1 MNQDDIEALSP
12 DKTEEVDKLARG
24 HYGRTLFSRAVS
36 TFAPTD
42 DAPVPES
49 YRLGVG
55 DQLIVQLFGKENDQ
69 LNLQVGRSGDISF
82 PKLGSIT
89 LSGLTFEDARDLI
102 KTRVEQQLIGVDAV
116 VSMGRLRAINVFMAG
131 EVTVPGAYSVSA
143 LTTVTQALF
152 QAGGMTEIGSLRNIQ
167 VRRAG
172 SVVVTF
178 YSNDLLKKGDV
189 SKEIL
194 LQSGDVV
201 FVPPYTGVIDLEGE
215 FKRPMVYELVGG
227 ETFGDVLV
235 MAGSFTRDA
244 YPAMSTLTRQSDV
257 LGLPEA
263 STMDLSDE
271 RQLLFA
277 AMDGDKLVVPKVGSL
292 VANSVMLRGAVTRPG
307 SYGWTLGMRL
317 SELLSDAR
325 RDLARDADLGLGL
338 IVRQKNAILDIVV
351 LAFDLA
357 SVIASPGTDVDPFL
371 EEFDEVLIFSRV
383 DLGLKDMESSR
394 QVLLEPVIK
403 KLSSQARQGE
413 PVQIV
418 SVSGAVRAPGD
429 YPLIAGATVDTLIST
444 AGGLTDSAFLEAAE
458 LRRWW
463 SGLTAKSLQNI
474 LISA

>member
-1 MNQDDIEALSP
+1 
-12 DKTEEVDKLARG
+12 
-24 HYGRTLFSRAVS
+24 
-36 TFAPTD
+36 
-42 DAPVPES
+42 
-49 YRLGVG
+49 
-55 DQLIVQLFGKENDQ
+55 
-69 LNLQVGRSGDISF
+69 
-82 PKLGSIT
+82 
-89 LSGLTFEDARDLI
+89 
-102 KTRVEQQLIGVDAV
+102 
-116 VSMGRLRAINVFMAG
+116 
-131 EVTVPGAYSVSA
+131 
-143 LTTVTQALF
+143 
-152 QAGGMTEIGSLRNIQ
+152 
-167 VRRAG
+167 
-172 SVVVTF
+172 
-178 YSNDLLKKGDV
+178 
-189 SKEIL
+189 
-194 LQSGDVV
+194 
-201 FVPPYTGVIDLEGE
+201 
-215 FKRPMVYELVGG
+215 
-227 ETFGDVLV
+227 
-235 MAGSFTRDA
+235 
-244 YPAMSTLTRQSDV
+244 
-257 LGLPEA
+257 
-263 STMDLSDE
+263 
-271 RQLLFA
+271 
-277 AMDGDKLVVPKVGSL
+277 MDGDKLVVPKVGSL

-458 LRRWW
+458 LDVWW